1 MHYEQISAYNQGV
14 RRKPGTLVPL
24 EVDILC
30 VLAPSATDGAAECH
44 GFQIAK
50 LLQEG
55 SNARL
60 LTAHGTL
67 YRALGRLED
76 MGLLRSR
83 WEDPHVAAAEGRPL
97 RRLYQLTD
105 GGRTALTRARAELKS
120 PIRRRRLA
128 RA

>member
-1 MHYEQISAYNQGV
+1 M

-24 EVDILC
+24 EIDILSA
-30 VLAPSATDGAAECH
+30 LALSATDGAAECH

-67 YRALGRLED
+67 YRALGRLEE

-105 GGRTALTRARAELKS
+105 AGRTALTRARAELKS